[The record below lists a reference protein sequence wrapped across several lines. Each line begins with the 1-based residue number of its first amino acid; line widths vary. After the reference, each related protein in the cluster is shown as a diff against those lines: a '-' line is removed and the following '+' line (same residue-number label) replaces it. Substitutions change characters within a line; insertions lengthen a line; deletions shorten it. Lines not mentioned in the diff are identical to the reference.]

1 MVSRQPVGSAL
12 RAALACS
19 YGSGAYALSNSRCV
33 TSSTTVINGVLAIH
47 ADQSAMGEVALIAC
61 TLVSTKTLAMS
72 SFISL
77 E

>member
-1 MVSRQPVGSAL
+1 M
-12 RAALACS
+12 
-19 YGSGAYALSNSRCV
+19 

-47 ADQSAMGEVALIAC
+47 ADQSAMGEIALIAC